1 MVIRCWSSVGHPL
14 VIRCWSSVGSLLA
27 VSVYC
32 FHLVVLFC
40 YAVFYYSLFYSSNVY
55 KPMVV
60 LILFFCS
67 SFVIL
72 LLFLCSSLD
81 FVERVLFLKILLK
94 VRHFLQSKIHASY
107 NASYHPRL
115 LIT

>member
-1 MVIRCWSSVGHPL
+1 M

-67 SFVIL
+67 SFVIPLLFFCYSFVL